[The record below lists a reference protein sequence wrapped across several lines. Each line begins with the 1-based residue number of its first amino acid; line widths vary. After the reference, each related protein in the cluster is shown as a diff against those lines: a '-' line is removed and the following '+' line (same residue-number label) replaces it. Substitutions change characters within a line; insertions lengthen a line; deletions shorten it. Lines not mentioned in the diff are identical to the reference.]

1 MEENDK
7 KLESREAEEQRAECS
22 KNYRGVRRRSWGK
35 WVSEIRQPKNKR
47 RIWLGTFDTPQKAAR
62 AHDVAALS
70 LKGPNALL
78 NFPELAD
85 TFPRPSSLDPR
96 DIQLAAAEA
105 ARGSCFSN
113 SNETSSLKVTADGEN
128 IVNGVAGDEEGI
140 WKRPTC
146 WTGSKDLELRLA
158 LQ

>member
-1 MEENDK
+1 MRCNW
-7 KLESREAEEQRAECS
+7 KLRSNKTPGRDLRPNLPAQKVTSHSINIVRKWKRMIKSWRAEKQKS
-22 KNYRGVRRRSWGK
+22 KELSA
-35 WVSEIRQPKNKR
+35 
-47 RIWLGTFDTPQKAAR
+47 KAAR